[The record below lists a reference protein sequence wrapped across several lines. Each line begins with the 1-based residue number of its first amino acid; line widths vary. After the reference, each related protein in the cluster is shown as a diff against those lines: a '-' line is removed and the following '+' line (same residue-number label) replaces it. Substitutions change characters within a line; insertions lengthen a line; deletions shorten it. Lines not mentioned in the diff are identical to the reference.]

1 MIDPGRNILR
11 FYPAVF
17 GLAVLSMSGCRANP
31 LRSRATLPSAPVT
44 TAACVPSTKPE
55 FAYVLDGHNVS
66 MFSVDSCTGLFTHT
80 MPASISTGNT
90 DPETSSEVVVT
101 DVQGRFAYVANPGID
116 QSSQSTISMYT
127 INPTTGALTP
137 TSPATVPTGWYPQ
150 EMVVD
155 PLGRFAYTANTYG
168 HSISM
173 FTINRSTGVLTPTN
187 PASVSTILPGHL
199 KSAVASLAIDPT
211 GRFLYVPTTVTPSA
225 AICMFTIDQL
235 TGMLTPMSPATLPAG
250 GYLFDAKVTPN
261 GKYLYV
267 LNNES
272 DGKSA
277 KAVWEYSINSSTGM
291 LSPIVAPGTPL
302 VVAGSG
308 ATAVTID
315 PTSRFAYVVNRTS
328 NSVSMYT
335 VDQNTGALTLNMTP
349 SAPLGFLSLAGALV
363 PFRITF
369 DPSGRFVYVTNQNGA
384 IAIYT
389 AASDGTLVNAGTTGP
404 STGALSTAIASHQ

>member
-1 MIDPGRNILR
+1 MIDSGRNIHR
-11 FYPAVF
+11 FY
-17 GLAVLSMSGCRANP
+17 LAVLGLAALSMNGCRTNP
-31 LRSRATLPSAPVT
+31 LRSRATLPSPPVT
-44 TAACVPSTKPE
+44 TAACVPSTKSE

-66 MFSVDSCTGLFTHT
+66 MFSVDSCTGLFTPT
-80 MPASISTGNT
+80 IPASISTGNT

-101 DVQGRFAYVANPGID
+101 DRRGRFAYVANPGID

-127 INPTTGALTP
+127 INPTTGVLRP

-150 EMVVD
+150 EMVID
-155 PLGRFAYTANTYG
+155 PFGRFAYTANTYG

-173 FTINRSTGVLTPTN
+173 FTINRSTGVLTPTK
-187 PASVSTILPGHL
+187 PASISTILPGHP
-199 KSAVASLAIDPT
+199 KSAVASLVIDPT
-211 GRFLYVPTTVTPSA
+211 GRFIYVPTTVALTA
-225 AICMFTIDQL
+225 AISMFTIDQV
-235 TGMLTPMSPATLPAG
+235 TGMLAPISPASLLAN
-250 GYLFDAKVTPN
+250 GYLFDAKITPN
-261 GKYLYV
+261 GKFLYV

-291 LSPIVAPGTPL
+291 LSPVVAPDKPL

-328 NSVSMYT
+328 NSISMYT
-335 VDQNTGALTLNMTP
+335 INPRTGALTLNMTP
-349 SAPLGFLSLAGALV
+349 SAPLGVLSEAGAPV

-369 DPSGRFVYVTNQNGA
+369 DPSGKFVYVTNQEGA
-384 IAIYT
+384 VAIYT
-389 AASDGTLVNAGTTGP
+389 VASDGTLVNAGTTGP
-404 STGALSTAIASHQ
+404 TTGALSTAIASHR